1 MRHIVK
7 PIRQQTDS
15 VVCALVLRAVEQRR
29 YEVASV
35 GKKMEIEAGSGSEMG
50 PSLSASAVPYPSDP
64 FMPEWL
70 VSHDLFQEFTAQW
83 RKGRN
88 SLSSSAWDHVRNP
101 AYQRIIGMGPT
112 VVPFILHE
120 LQREL
125 REGEP
130 DDWFVALWAITGA
143 NPVPLESRG
152 KMKEMAKAWLE
163 WGSRLGYV
171 NGEGLGVRVSAF
183 GRLGMP

>member
-1 MRHIVK
+1 
-7 PIRQQTDS
+7 
-15 VVCALVLRAVEQRR
+15 
-29 YEVASV
+29 
-35 GKKMEIEAGSGSEMG
+35 
-50 PSLSASAVPYPSDP
+50 
-64 FMPEWL
+64 
-70 VSHDLFQEFTAQW
+70 
-83 RKGRN
+83 
-88 SLSSSAWDHVRNP
+88 
-101 AYQRIIGMGPT
+101 MGPT